1 MTNKDKISDIDDFQN
16 SNTYNTS
23 DDSDDSKFTDLYTKT
38 MDNVTMSQEN
48 KDVIRAKLAEQSQT
62 GRSGRKLIR
71 IGKYSAIAAT
81 VCAVLLCIPAT
92 RTTVSAAIDYIK
104 QTFHLAN
111 GTEVTYEEN
120 SEGNSIQFTISTDD
134 VNGYTK
140 VENGRLYLV
149 LGNTKKDITDQCGP
163 DKYFRHEIKN
173 ADGSHS
179 VILIGGTPESCGWA
193 ELFFDKNG
201 KYVFNNM
208 NVEDYSDPWL
218 NDALHAEG
226 VDTGNPYLDDDLSD
240 TSGSAADAMIL
251 ILTCVVSCVL
261 FEWLYQKMMNRKVTI
276 SDLSAV
282 VTGLLLALNLSPDVP
297 VWMAILGS
305 AFAIII
311 VKQLFGGLGFNFMN
325 PALGA
330 RCFLLISFAGRMT
343 SFSYDGV
350 TTATPL
356 AVLKN
361 TGDLANV
368 NVLNMFLGNI
378 PSCHNLSLIHI

>member
-1 MTNKDKISDIDDFQN
+1 MTNKNKISDINDLKN
-16 SNTYNTS
+16 SNSNNMS
-23 DDSDDSKFTDLYTKT
+23 DDSDDRKFTDLYTKT

-48 KDVIRAKLAEQSQT
+48 RDSIRAKLAEQSQA
-62 GRSGRKLIR
+62 GRSRRKLVR
-71 IGKYSAIAAT
+71 IGKYAAIAAA

-149 LGNTKKDITDQCGP
+149 LGDTKKDITDQCGP

-201 KYVFNNM
+201 KYVFNSM
-208 NVEDYSDPWL
+208 NVEDYNDPWL
-218 NDALHAEG
+218 DEALNAEG
-226 VDTGNPYLDDDLSD
+226 VDCGNPYLDDELAPDASTEDNNSD
-240 TSGSAADAMIL
+240 ST
-251 ILTCVVSCVL
+251 
-261 FEWLYQKMMNRKVTI
+261 Y
-276 SDLSAV
+276 
-282 VTGLLLALNLSPDVP
+282 
-297 VWMAILGS
+297 
-305 AFAIII
+305 
-311 VKQLFGGLGFNFMN
+311 
-325 PALGA
+325 
-330 RCFLLISFAGRMT
+330 
-343 SFSYDGV
+343 
-350 TTATPL
+350 TTATTDDVYSVDQS
-356 AVLKN
+356 ADDIDSHT
-361 TGDLANV
+361 TGQISS
-368 NVLNMFLGNI
+368 GNAADGSATYI
-378 PSCHNLSLIHI
+378 EQ

>member
-71 IGKYSAIAAT
+71 IGKYAAIAAA

-149 LGNTKKDITDQCGP
+149 LGDTKKDITDQCGP

-179 VILIGGTPESCGWA
+179 VILIGGTPESCGWC

-226 VDTGNPYLDDDLSD
+226 VDTGNPYLDDDLS
-240 TSGSAADAMIL
+240 TENTTTDASS
-251 ILTCVVSCVL
+251 TA
-261 FEWLYQKMMNRKVTI
+261 NDPTAGND
-276 SDLSAV
+276 SDS
-282 VTGLLLALNLSPDVP
+282 TY
-297 VWMAILGS
+297 
-305 AFAIII
+305 
-311 VKQLFGGLGFNFMN
+311 
-325 PALGA
+325 
-330 RCFLLISFAGRMT
+330 T
-343 SFSYDGV
+343 TV
-350 TTATPL
+350 TTDDVYSVDQSADDIDSRATGQITSDST
-356 AVLKN
+356 AE
-361 TGDLANV
+361 
-368 NVLNMFLGNI
+368 GNATYI
-378 PSCHNLSLIHI
+378 EQ

>member
-71 IGKYSAIAAT
+71 IGKYSAIAAA
-81 VCAVLLCIPAT
+81 VCAILLCIPAT

-240 TSGSAADAMIL
+240 TSGTAADGNATYIEQ
-251 ILTCVVSCVL
+251 S
-261 FEWLYQKMMNRKVTI
+261 F
-276 SDLSAV
+276 
-282 VTGLLLALNLSPDVP
+282 
-297 VWMAILGS
+297 
-305 AFAIII
+305 F
-311 VKQLFGGLGFNFMN
+311 
-325 PALGA
+325 
-330 RCFLLISFAGRMT
+330 LISHIKKQKIQNFPKQAFFDQKGINHQIFT
-343 SFSYDGV
+343 SYFSLFD
-350 TTATPL
+350 
-356 AVLKN
+356 
-361 TGDLANV
+361 DLT
-368 NVLNMFLGNI
+368 
-378 PSCHNLSLIHI
+378 LS

>member
-1 MTNKDKISDIDDFQN
+1 MNNKDIN
-16 SNTYNTS
+16 E
-23 DDSDDSKFTDLYTKT
+23 LYKAT
-38 MDNVTMSQEN
+38 MDNVTMPQDD
-48 KDVIRAKLAEQSQT
+48 KDDLRAKLAEQSQT

-71 IGKYSAIAAT
+71 IGKYAAIAAT

-149 LGNTKKDITDQCGP
+149 LGDTKEDITDKCGP

-179 VILIGGTPESCGWA
+179 IILIGGTPESCGWA

-208 NVEDYSDPWL
+208 NVEDYNDPWL

-226 VDTGNPYLDDDLSD
+226 VDTGNPYLDDDLSTENTTTDDSSTAND
-240 TSGSAADAMIL
+240 TTAGND
-251 ILTCVVSCVL
+251 
-261 FEWLYQKMMNRKVTI
+261 
-276 SDLSAV
+276 SDS
-282 VTGLLLALNLSPDVP
+282 TY
-297 VWMAILGS
+297 
-305 AFAIII
+305 
-311 VKQLFGGLGFNFMN
+311 
-325 PALGA
+325 
-330 RCFLLISFAGRMT
+330 T
-343 SFSYDGV
+343 TV
-350 TTATPL
+350 TTDDVYSVDQSADDIDSRATGQITSDST
-356 AVLKN
+356 AE
-361 TGDLANV
+361 
-368 NVLNMFLGNI
+368 GNATYI
-378 PSCHNLSLIHI
+378 EQ

>member
-1 MTNKDKISDIDDFQN
+1 MNNKDIN
-16 SNTYNTS
+16 E
-23 DDSDDSKFTDLYTKT
+23 LYKAT
-38 MDNVTMSQEN
+38 MDNVTMPQDD
-48 KDVIRAKLAEQSQT
+48 KDDLRAKLAEQAQT
-62 GRSGRKLIR
+62 GRSGHRLAR
-71 IGKYSAIAAT
+71 VGKYAAIAAA

-104 QTFHLAN
+104 QTIPPGKWH
-111 GTEVTYEEN
+111 EVTYEEN

-240 TSGSAADAMIL
+240 SSGSAADG
-251 ILTCVVSCVL
+251 
-261 FEWLYQKMMNRKVTI
+261 N
-276 SDLSAV
+276 
-282 VTGLLLALNLSPDVP
+282 
-297 VWMAILGS
+297 
-305 AFAIII
+305 
-311 VKQLFGGLGFNFMN
+311 
-325 PALGA
+325 
-330 RCFLLISFAGRMT
+330 
-343 SFSYDGV
+343 
-350 TTATPL
+350 ATY
-356 AVLKN
+356 
-361 TGDLANV
+361 
-368 NVLNMFLGNI
+368 I
-378 PSCHNLSLIHI
+378 EQ

>member
-1 MTNKDKISDIDDFQN
+1 MTNKNKISNINDFKN
-16 SNTYNTS
+16 SDSNINNMS

-48 KDVIRAKLAEQSQT
+48 RDSIRAKLAEQSQA
-62 GRSGRKLIR
+62 GRSRRKLVR
-71 IGKYSAIAAT
+71 IGKYAAIAAA

-149 LGNTKKDITDQCGP
+149 LGNAKKDITDQCGP

-201 KYVFNNM
+201 KYVFNSM
-208 NVEDYSDPWL
+208 NVEDYNDPWL
-218 NDALHAEG
+218 DEALNAEG
-226 VDTGNPYLDDDLSD
+226 VDCGNPYLDDELAPDASTEDSNSD
-240 TSGSAADAMIL
+240 ST
-251 ILTCVVSCVL
+251 
-261 FEWLYQKMMNRKVTI
+261 Y
-276 SDLSAV
+276 
-282 VTGLLLALNLSPDVP
+282 
-297 VWMAILGS
+297 
-305 AFAIII
+305 
-311 VKQLFGGLGFNFMN
+311 
-325 PALGA
+325 
-330 RCFLLISFAGRMT
+330 
-343 SFSYDGV
+343 
-350 TTATPL
+350 TTATTDDVYSVDQS
-356 AVLKN
+356 ADDIDSHT
-361 TGDLANV
+361 TGQISS
-368 NVLNMFLGNI
+368 GNAADGSATYI
-378 PSCHNLSLIHI
+378 EQ

>member
-1 MTNKDKISDIDDFQN
+1 MNNKDIN
-16 SNTYNTS
+16 E
-23 DDSDDSKFTDLYTKT
+23 LYKAT
-38 MDNVTMSQEN
+38 MDNVTMPQDD
-48 KDVIRAKLAEQSQT
+48 KDDLRAKLAEQSQT

-71 IGKYSAIAAT
+71 IGKYAAIAAA

-149 LGNTKKDITDQCGP
+149 LGDTKKDITDQCGP

-179 VILIGGTPESCGWA
+179 IILIGGTPESCGWA

-201 KYVFNNM
+201 KYVFNSM
-208 NVEDYSDPWL
+208 NVEDYNDPWL

-226 VDTGNPYLDDDLSD
+226 VDTGNPYLDDDLSTENTTTD
-240 TSGSAADAMIL
+240 DSSTANDPTAGND
-251 ILTCVVSCVL
+251 
-261 FEWLYQKMMNRKVTI
+261 
-276 SDLSAV
+276 SDS
-282 VTGLLLALNLSPDVP
+282 TY
-297 VWMAILGS
+297 
-305 AFAIII
+305 
-311 VKQLFGGLGFNFMN
+311 
-325 PALGA
+325 
-330 RCFLLISFAGRMT
+330 T
-343 SFSYDGV
+343 TV
-350 TTATPL
+350 TTDDVYSVDQSADDIDSRATGQITSDST
-356 AVLKN
+356 AE
-361 TGDLANV
+361 
-368 NVLNMFLGNI
+368 GNATYI
-378 PSCHNLSLIHI
+378 EQ

>member
-48 KDVIRAKLAEQSQT
+48 KDAIRAKLAEQSQT

-71 IGKYSAIAAT
+71 IGKYAAIAAA

-149 LGNTKKDITDQCGP
+149 LGDTKKDIT
-163 DKYFRHEIKN
+163 KN

-240 TSGSAADAMIL
+240 TSGTAADG
-251 ILTCVVSCVL
+251 
-261 FEWLYQKMMNRKVTI
+261 N
-276 SDLSAV
+276 
-282 VTGLLLALNLSPDVP
+282 
-297 VWMAILGS
+297 
-305 AFAIII
+305 
-311 VKQLFGGLGFNFMN
+311 
-325 PALGA
+325 
-330 RCFLLISFAGRMT
+330 
-343 SFSYDGV
+343 
-350 TTATPL
+350 ATY
-356 AVLKN
+356 
-361 TGDLANV
+361 
-368 NVLNMFLGNI
+368 I
-378 PSCHNLSLIHI
+378 EQ

>member
-1 MTNKDKISDIDDFQN
+1 MPNKDNISNMNDFIS
-16 SNTYNTS
+16 SNPDTDNKS
-23 DDSDDSKFTDLYTKT
+23 DESTDKKLSDLYIKT

-48 KDVIRAKLAEQSQT
+48 KDAMRAKLAEQSQT
-62 GRSGRKLIR
+62 GRSGRRLAR
-71 IGKYSAIAAT
+71 IGKYAAIAAA

-149 LGNTKKDITDQCGP
+149 LGDTKKDITGQCGP

-201 KYVFNNM
+201 KYVFNSM
-208 NVEDYSDPWL
+208 NVEDYNDPWL
-218 NDALHAEG
+218 DDALNAEG
-226 VDTGNPYLDDDLSD
+226 VDCGNPYLDDELSD
-240 TSGSAADAMIL
+240 TSGSAADG
-251 ILTCVVSCVL
+251 
-261 FEWLYQKMMNRKVTI
+261 N
-276 SDLSAV
+276 
-282 VTGLLLALNLSPDVP
+282 
-297 VWMAILGS
+297 
-305 AFAIII
+305 
-311 VKQLFGGLGFNFMN
+311 
-325 PALGA
+325 
-330 RCFLLISFAGRMT
+330 
-343 SFSYDGV
+343 
-350 TTATPL
+350 ATY
-356 AVLKN
+356 
-361 TGDLANV
+361 
-368 NVLNMFLGNI
+368 I
-378 PSCHNLSLIHI
+378 EQ

>member
-1 MTNKDKISDIDDFQN
+1 MTNKDKISDIEDFQN

-23 DDSDDSKFTDLYTKT
+23 NDSDDSKFTDLYTKT

-71 IGKYSAIAAT
+71 IGKYSAIAAA
-81 VCAVLLCIPAT
+81 VCAVLMCIPAT

-111 GTEVTYEEN
+111 GTEVTYEKN

-149 LGNTKKDITDQCGP
+149 LGDTKKDITDQCGP

-201 KYVFNNM
+201 KYVFNSM

-240 TSGSAADAMIL
+240 TSGSAADG
-251 ILTCVVSCVL
+251 
-261 FEWLYQKMMNRKVTI
+261 N
-276 SDLSAV
+276 
-282 VTGLLLALNLSPDVP
+282 
-297 VWMAILGS
+297 
-305 AFAIII
+305 
-311 VKQLFGGLGFNFMN
+311 
-325 PALGA
+325 
-330 RCFLLISFAGRMT
+330 
-343 SFSYDGV
+343 
-350 TTATPL
+350 ATY
-356 AVLKN
+356 
-361 TGDLANV
+361 
-368 NVLNMFLGNI
+368 I
-378 PSCHNLSLIHI
+378 EQ

>member
-1 MTNKDKISDIDDFQN
+1 MTNKNKISDINDLKN
-16 SNTYNTS
+16 SNSNNMS
-23 DDSDDSKFTDLYTKT
+23 DDSDDRKFTDLYTKT

-48 KDVIRAKLAEQSQT
+48 RDSIRAKLAEQSQA
-62 GRSGRKLIR
+62 GRSRRKLVR
-71 IGKYSAIAAT
+71 IGKYAAIAAA

-149 LGNTKKDITDQCGP
+149 LGDTKKDITDQCGP

-201 KYVFNNM
+201 KYVFNSM
-208 NVEDYSDPWL
+208 NVEDYNDPWL
-218 NDALHAEG
+218 DEALNAEG
-226 VDTGNPYLDDDLSD
+226 VDCGNPYLDDELAPDASTEDSNSD
-240 TSGSAADAMIL
+240 ST
-251 ILTCVVSCVL
+251 
-261 FEWLYQKMMNRKVTI
+261 Y
-276 SDLSAV
+276 
-282 VTGLLLALNLSPDVP
+282 
-297 VWMAILGS
+297 
-305 AFAIII
+305 
-311 VKQLFGGLGFNFMN
+311 
-325 PALGA
+325 
-330 RCFLLISFAGRMT
+330 
-343 SFSYDGV
+343 
-350 TTATPL
+350 TTATTDDVYSVDQS
-356 AVLKN
+356 ADDIDSHT
-361 TGDLANV
+361 TGQISS
-368 NVLNMFLGNI
+368 GNAADGSATYI
-378 PSCHNLSLIHI
+378 EQ

>member
-62 GRSGRKLIR
+62 GRSRRKLIR
-71 IGKYSAIAAT
+71 IGKYSAIAAA

-149 LGNTKKDITDQCGP
+149 LGDTKKDITDQCGP

-208 NVEDYSDPWL
+208 NVEDYNDPWL

-226 VDTGNPYLDDDLSD
+226 VDTGNPYLDDDLSTENTTTD
-240 TSGSAADAMIL
+240 DSSTANDPTAGND
-251 ILTCVVSCVL
+251 
-261 FEWLYQKMMNRKVTI
+261 
-276 SDLSAV
+276 SDS
-282 VTGLLLALNLSPDVP
+282 TY
-297 VWMAILGS
+297 
-305 AFAIII
+305 
-311 VKQLFGGLGFNFMN
+311 
-325 PALGA
+325 
-330 RCFLLISFAGRMT
+330 T
-343 SFSYDGV
+343 TV
-350 TTATPL
+350 TTDDVYSVDQSADDIDSRATGQITSDST
-356 AVLKN
+356 AE
-361 TGDLANV
+361 
-368 NVLNMFLGNI
+368 GNATYI
-378 PSCHNLSLIHI
+378 EQ

>member
-1 MTNKDKISDIDDFQN
+1 MTNKNKISNINDFKN
-16 SNTYNTS
+16 SNSNNMS
-23 DDSDDSKFTDLYTKT
+23 DDSNDSKFADLYTKT

-48 KDVIRAKLAEQSQT
+48 KDAIRANLAEQSQT
-62 GRSGRKLIR
+62 GRSGRKLVR
-71 IGKYSAIAAT
+71 IGKYAAIAAA

-149 LGNTKKDITDQCGP
+149 LGDTKKDITDQCGP

-201 KYVFNNM
+201 KYVFNSM
-208 NVEDYSDPWL
+208 NVEDYNDPWL

-226 VDTGNPYLDDDLSD
+226 VDTGNPYLDDELAPDASTEDSSSD
-240 TSGSAADAMIL
+240 STY
-251 ILTCVVSCVL
+251 T
-261 FEWLYQKMMNRKVTI
+261 T
-276 SDLSAV
+276 
-282 VTGLLLALNLSPDVP
+282 
-297 VWMAILGS
+297 
-305 AFAIII
+305 
-311 VKQLFGGLGFNFMN
+311 
-325 PALGA
+325 
-330 RCFLLISFAGRMT
+330 
-343 SFSYDGV
+343 V
-350 TTATPL
+350 TT
-356 AVLKN
+356 
-361 TGDLANV
+361 DDD
-368 NVLNMFLGNI
+368 I
-378 PSCHNLSLIHI
+378 

>member
-1 MTNKDKISDIDDFQN
+1 MNNKDIN
-16 SNTYNTS
+16 E
-23 DDSDDSKFTDLYTKT
+23 LYKAT
-38 MDNVTMSQEN
+38 MDNVTMPQDD
-48 KDVIRAKLAEQSQT
+48 KDDLRAKLAEQSQT

-71 IGKYSAIAAT
+71 IGKYAAIAAT

-149 LGNTKKDITDQCGP
+149 LGDTKEDITDKCGP

-179 VILIGGTPESCGWA
+179 IILIGGTPESCGWA

-208 NVEDYSDPWL
+208 NVEDYNDPWL

-226 VDTGNPYLDDDLSD
+226 VDTGNPYLDDDLSTENTTTD
-240 TSGSAADAMIL
+240 DSSTANDPTAGND
-251 ILTCVVSCVL
+251 
-261 FEWLYQKMMNRKVTI
+261 
-276 SDLSAV
+276 SDS
-282 VTGLLLALNLSPDVP
+282 TY
-297 VWMAILGS
+297 
-305 AFAIII
+305 
-311 VKQLFGGLGFNFMN
+311 
-325 PALGA
+325 
-330 RCFLLISFAGRMT
+330 T
-343 SFSYDGV
+343 TV
-350 TTATPL
+350 TTDDVYSVDQSADDIDSRATGQITSDST
-356 AVLKN
+356 AE
-361 TGDLANV
+361 
-368 NVLNMFLGNI
+368 GNATYI
-378 PSCHNLSLIHI
+378 EQ

>member
-1 MTNKDKISDIDDFQN
+1 MNNKDIN
-16 SNTYNTS
+16 E
-23 DDSDDSKFTDLYTKT
+23 LYKAT
-38 MDNVTMSQEN
+38 MDNVTMPQDD
-48 KDVIRAKLAEQSQT
+48 KDDLRAKLAEQAQT
-62 GRSGRKLIR
+62 GRSGHRLAR
-71 IGKYSAIAAT
+71 VGKYAAIAAA
-81 VCAVLLCIPAT
+81 VCAAPLGCAVLLCIPAT

-149 LGNTKKDITDQCGP
+149 LGDTKKDITDQCGP
-163 DKYFRHEIKN
+163 DKYFSHAIKN

-240 TSGSAADAMIL
+240 TSGTAADG
-251 ILTCVVSCVL
+251 
-261 FEWLYQKMMNRKVTI
+261 N
-276 SDLSAV
+276 
-282 VTGLLLALNLSPDVP
+282 
-297 VWMAILGS
+297 
-305 AFAIII
+305 
-311 VKQLFGGLGFNFMN
+311 
-325 PALGA
+325 
-330 RCFLLISFAGRMT
+330 
-343 SFSYDGV
+343 
-350 TTATPL
+350 ATY
-356 AVLKN
+356 
-361 TGDLANV
+361 
-368 NVLNMFLGNI
+368 I
-378 PSCHNLSLIHI
+378 EQ

>member
-1 MTNKDKISDIDDFQN
+1 MTNKDKISNIDDFQN

-111 GTEVTYEEN
+111 GTEVTYEGN

-149 LGNTKKDITDQCGP
+149 LGNTKKE
-163 DKYFRHEIKN
+163 YHR
-173 ADGSHS
+173 
-179 VILIGGTPESCGWA
+179 
-193 ELFFDKNG
+193 
-201 KYVFNNM
+201 
-208 NVEDYSDPWL
+208 
-218 NDALHAEG
+218 
-226 VDTGNPYLDDDLSD
+226 
-240 TSGSAADAMIL
+240 
-251 ILTCVVSCVL
+251 
-261 FEWLYQKMMNRKVTI
+261 
-276 SDLSAV
+276 
-282 VTGLLLALNLSPDVP
+282 P
-297 VWMAILGS
+297 VRS
-305 AFAIII
+305 
-311 VKQLFGGLGFNFMN
+311 
-325 PALGA
+325 
-330 RCFLLISFAGRMT
+330 
-343 SFSYDGV
+343 
-350 TTATPL
+350 
-356 AVLKN
+356 
-361 TGDLANV
+361 
-368 NVLNMFLGNI
+368 
-378 PSCHNLSLIHI
+378 

>member
-1 MTNKDKISDIDDFQN
+1 MTNKDKISNIDDFQN

-48 KDVIRAKLAEQSQT
+48 KDAIRAKLAEQSQT

-71 IGKYSAIAAT
+71 IGKYAAIAAA

-92 RTTVSAAIDYIK
+92 RTTVSAAIDSIK

-149 LGNTKKDITDQCGP
+149 LGDTKKDITDQCGP

-226 VDTGNPYLDDDLSD
+226 VDTGNPYLDDDLSTENTTTD
-240 TSGSAADAMIL
+240 DSSTANDPTAGND
-251 ILTCVVSCVL
+251 
-261 FEWLYQKMMNRKVTI
+261 
-276 SDLSAV
+276 SDS
-282 VTGLLLALNLSPDVP
+282 TY
-297 VWMAILGS
+297 
-305 AFAIII
+305 
-311 VKQLFGGLGFNFMN
+311 
-325 PALGA
+325 
-330 RCFLLISFAGRMT
+330 T
-343 SFSYDGV
+343 TV
-350 TTATPL
+350 TTDDVYSVDQSADDIDSRATGQITSDST
-356 AVLKN
+356 AE
-361 TGDLANV
+361 
-368 NVLNMFLGNI
+368 GNATYI
-378 PSCHNLSLIHI
+378 EQ